1 MRSEAEELEMQK
13 ERYVQDL
20 HQALTGTE
28 SSVTYNFTL
37 TPHPKATISTTTTT
51 TTTTTLAY
59 EKMQKDISVR
69 MVPWTSVRCNLCAT
83 AA

>member
-1 MRSEAEELEMQK
+1 MQK
-13 ERYVQDL
+13 EKYVQDL

-37 TPHPKATISTTTTT
+37 TPQPTSTT

-59 EKMQKDISVR
+59 EKVQKDI
-69 MVPWTSVRCNLCAT
+69 
-83 AA
+83 

>member
-13 ERYVQDL
+13 ERYFQDL
-20 HQALTGTE
+20 HQALTGTG

-37 TPHPKATISTTTTT
+37 TPQPTATSS

-59 EKMQKDISVR
+59 EKVQKDISVR
-69 MVPWTSVRCNLCAT
+69 NAPPTSVRCNLCAT